1 MWACPMQRQMLM
13 LMILM
18 MMSSSQCIIIII
30 ILLIIIINNKCILN
44 GFCRMELYKFFVPT
58 GIPFCWAYYLLI
70 KQMRKT
76 PQRTL

>member
-1 MWACPMQRQMLM
+1 MWACPMQRQRQMLT
-13 LMILM
+13 

-44 GFCRMELYKFFVPT
+44 GFRRKELYKFFFLD
-58 GIPFCWAYYLLI
+58 GIAFCWAYYLLI